1 MQLSNALSTTN
12 LIKYLHVDRTRNTSV
27 RNKLFKLIKKNERD
41 PPTVKKW
48 RVFRPPDEN
57 HGWTLGV

>member
-27 RNKLFKLIKKNERD
+27 RNKLFKLIKKIERD
-41 PPTVKKW
+41 PPPLKSGLFLDPQVTD
-48 RVFRPPDEN
+48 PI
-57 HGWTLGV
+57 TT